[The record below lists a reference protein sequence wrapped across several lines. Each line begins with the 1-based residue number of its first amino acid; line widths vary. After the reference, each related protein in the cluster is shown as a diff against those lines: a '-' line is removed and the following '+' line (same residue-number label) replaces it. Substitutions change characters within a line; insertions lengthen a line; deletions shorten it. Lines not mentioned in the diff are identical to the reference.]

1 MTVRSRQVSGEL
13 RRLRKGACL
22 TSEEAAG
29 RIGISQSKISRIEN
43 GQVGLQADEVAA
55 LLGVYH
61 TDAANRERL
70 LGLVREA
77 ERSGLVQMHGEN
89 LPEQWQALI
98 DWESK
103 ATSLRNYQPLG
114 VPGLLQTSDYARALI
129 QGTAEMALS
138 TAELD
143 GKVSAR
149 LGRQGILSRPLPP
162 ELHVVLHEPVLH
174 LPVRDHDV
182 MAGQLR
188 ALLEAAR
195 RPRVTIQVVPM
206 IAGPHPGLEG
216 PFMVLD
222 FEADPTLVYL
232 ENRAMSIFL
241 EEEPQIESY
250 RLAWQAILA
259 KALPERRSL
268 EVIAAELARHD
279 KEQT

>member
-13 RRLRKGACL
+13 RRLRKQAGL
-22 TSEEAAG
+22 TSDEAAK
-29 RIGISQSKISRIEN
+29 RLGISQSKISRMEN
-43 GQVGLQADEVAA
+43 GQAGLHADEVAA

-61 TDAANRERL
+61 TDAGNRERL

-77 ERSGLVQMHGEN
+77 EQSGLVAMHGEN

-98 DWESK
+98 DWESR
-103 ATSLRNYQPLG
+103 AAALRNYEPLG
-114 VPGLLQTSDYARALI
+114 VPGLLQTSDYARAII
-129 QGTAEMALS
+129 QGTEINQL
-138 TAELD
+138 TDTKLD
-143 GKVSAR
+143 ERVSAR
-149 LGRQGILSRPLPP
+149 LGRQGILSRALPP

-174 LPVRDHDV
+174 LPVGSREV

-188 ALLEAAR
+188 ALLEFAR

-216 PFMVLD
+216 PFVVLD
-222 FEADPTLVYL
+222 FAADPTLVYL
-232 ENRAMSIFL
+232 ENRAVSIFL
-241 EEEPQIESY
+241 EDERQIESY
-250 RLAWQAILA
+250 RLAWRAILA

-279 KEQT
+279 KERS